1 MIIDAHAHIGSWPTL
16 KESEYEIVE
25 SNKKYKIS
33 FTLLSD
39 CDCSEFPSTH
49 KYPAHIVSQEF
60 GLRKVL
66 QFVKHDPKHFGA
78 AVWINPHNQ
87 TVTDELKDL
96 IKKNREYIYAL
107 KMHPFESHLRITSPR
122 MKPYLEL
129 AREFQLPILVHT
141 AQDKYSDVRFLGMA
155 FYTLYPRE
163 LLKTYSSTMDA
174 DVTGPSIPQAFGVK
188 GQAVGDENGIFAM
201 KTKHDLRL
209 MSVNC
214 LLDNASDP
222 VLWRGPLIANLVG
235 QLYTNVIYGEVEY
248 FLIDMPPG
256 TGDVPLTVFQQI
268 PVDGVIIVASPQEL
282 VSMIV
287 EKAVNM
293 CKMMK
298 IPLLGLVE
306 NMAYVQCPHCGEKIK
321 IYGDDKSA
329 EVAKRY
335 GIPLLDEL
343 PIDPILSS
351 ATDKG
356 EIEEV
361 EKTFLPKATEKI
373 IKL

>member
-1 MIIDAHAHIGSWPTL
+1 MSEENCDHNCDACGEEGCKSRKIEKLKPHPETKIGKT
-16 KESEYEIVE
+16 I
-25 SNKKYKIS
+25 
-33 FTLLSD
+33 
-39 CDCSEFPSTH
+39 
-49 KYPAHIVSQEF
+49 AIVS
-60 GLRKVL
+60 GKGGVGKTMVTSLL
-66 QFVKHDPKHFGA
+66 GA
-78 AVWINPHNQ
+78 
-87 TVTDELKDL
+87 ELS
-96 IKKNREYIYAL
+96 KKGHSVAI
-107 KMHPFESHLRITSPR
+107 
-122 MKPYLEL
+122 
-129 AREFQLPILVHT
+129 
-141 AQDKYSDVRFLGMA
+141 
-155 FYTLYPRE
+155 
-163 LLKTYSSTMDA
+163 MDA

-361 EKTFLPKATEKI
+361 EKTFLPKALEKI

>member
-39 CDCSEFPSTH
+39 CDCSEFPSIH

-141 AQDKYSDVRFLGMA
+141 AQDKYSDVRFLGMVA
-155 FYTLYPRE
+155 RANPDLTFIAAHLQLCSDNQAAIEEMKVTPNLYADTAWVDMKKAKKV
-163 LLKTYSSTMDA
+163 LLEIGENRIM
-174 DVTGPSIPQAFGVK
+174 FG
-188 GQAVGDENGIFAM
+188 
-201 KTKHDLRL
+201 T
-209 MSVNC
+209 
-214 LLDNASDP
+214 DN
-222 VLWRGPLIANLVG
+222 
-235 QLYTNVIYGEVEY
+235 
-248 FLIDMPPG
+248 
-256 TGDVPLTVFQQI
+256 
-268 PVDGVIIVASPQEL
+268 
-282 VSMIV
+282 
-287 EKAVNM
+287 
-293 CKMMK
+293 
-298 IPLLGLVE
+298 
-306 NMAYVQCPHCGEKIK
+306 
-321 IYGDDKSA
+321 
-329 EVAKRY
+329 
-335 GIPLLDEL
+335 
-343 PIDPILSS
+343 PIDGLDTLNNPMYQAYYRNKVKLPGHLYSNLMWRNA
-351 ATDKG
+351 ATVYKLP
-356 EIEEV
+356 V
-361 EKTFLPKATEKI
+361 KEKKA
-373 IKL
+373 

>member
-1 MIIDAHAHIGSWPTL
+1 MSEENCDHNCEACGEEGCKSRKIEKL
-16 KESEYEIVE
+16 KPHPET
-25 SNKKYKIS
+25 KIRK
-33 FTLLSD
+33 TI
-39 CDCSEFPSTH
+39 
-49 KYPAHIVSQEF
+49 AIVS
-60 GLRKVL
+60 GKGGVGKTMVTSLL
-66 QFVKHDPKHFGA
+66 GA
-78 AVWINPHNQ
+78 
-87 TVTDELKDL
+87 ELS
-96 IKKNREYIYAL
+96 KKGHSVAI
-107 KMHPFESHLRITSPR
+107 
-122 MKPYLEL
+122 
-129 AREFQLPILVHT
+129 
-141 AQDKYSDVRFLGMA
+141 
-155 FYTLYPRE
+155 
-163 LLKTYSSTMDA
+163 MDA
-174 DVTGPSIPQAFGVK
+174 DVTGPSIPQAFGIK
-188 GQAVGDENGIFAM
+188 GQATGDENGIFAM

-248 FLIDMPPG
+248 LLIDMPPG

-343 PIDPILSS
+343 PIDPILAS

-361 EKTFLPKATEKI
+361 EKTFLPKAVEKI